1 MKRTILSISL
11 VTFTLLSLF
20 TACNNDGDDPTT
32 PVKDSSVKLVF
43 ELYNDANPM
52 AWNDVVSVDNVNEYR
67 MEFFK
72 FYLSNITGLKSD
84 GSWIS
89 FKDVVLADASK
100 AEGMTFILDAPSGA
114 YDQLFLG
121 LGLDPVLNA
130 KDPISFAPEEP
141 LSSAQ
146 AMYWSWATKYR
157 FIRIDA
163 RANQLG
169 SIGDTNDIL
178 VAYHP
183 GADEFFKIVKLE
195 KPFNLVAGSTTEYRI
210 KVDVSL
216 FFDGPGGV
224 IDIPTEPQSHTT
236 PDDYDLALKFTKNF
250 AGAISPL

>member
-1 MKRTILSISL
+1 MKRKL
-11 VTFTLLSLF
+11 FTLPLIAILF
-20 TACNNDGDDPTT
+20 LGFFTSCNPDQEPTNN
-32 PVKDSSVKLVF
+32 SSIKLVF
-43 ELYNDANPM
+43 ELYNDGVPM
-52 AWNDVVSVDNVNEYR
+52 AWDDVVSVDNVNEYR

-72 FYLSNITGLKSD
+72 FYLSNITAVRLNGTDVTL
-84 GSWIS
+84 
-89 FKDVVLADASK
+89 KDVVLVDASK
-100 AEGMTFILDAPSGA
+100 AEGMTFLFNAPAGA
-114 YDQLFLG
+114 YDKLFLG

-130 KDPISFAPEEP
+130 KDPITFEPEHP

-169 SIGDTNDIL
+169 SIGDTTDLL

-183 GADEFFKIVKLE
+183 GADEFYEVVTLA
-195 KPFNLVAGSTTEYRI
+195 KPFNLEASQTTEYKI

-236 PDDYDLALKFTKNF
+236 PDDYYLAVKFTKNF
-250 AGAISPL
+250 AAAISPL